1 MPFQTFIL
9 KSFTFHSTF
18 THIKFVH
25 HVVSRP
31 SSAPGSSGVKSA
43 RVLRPSSGRSTSS
56 RVSVESATGRYR
68 IKSASER
75 PKSAQIS
82 LKLPSETGRASPRL
96 NGERLS
102 RPGSAASSI
111 RSVSSLGSEDDE
123 SEVSEFMGGRRMEAL
138 LQALHYEPDS
148 GGFFRRYIEKSADQ
162 VEYVL

>member
-1 MPFQTFIL
+1 M
-9 KSFTFHSTF
+9 
-18 THIKFVH
+18 
-25 HVVSRP
+25 RP
-31 SSAPGSSGVKSA
+31 SSSRSS
-43 RVLRPSSGRSTSS
+43 SS

-82 LKLPSETGRASPRL
+82 LKLPSETGRASPRH

-111 RSVSSLGSEDDE
+111 GSVSSLRSEDE
-123 SEVSEFMGGRRMEAL
+123 SDISEFLGGRRMEAL

-148 GGFFRRYIEKSADQ
+148 GGFFRRYIEKSANQ
-162 VEYVL
+162 VGFLLILLSILITCKCALLNFCMNV